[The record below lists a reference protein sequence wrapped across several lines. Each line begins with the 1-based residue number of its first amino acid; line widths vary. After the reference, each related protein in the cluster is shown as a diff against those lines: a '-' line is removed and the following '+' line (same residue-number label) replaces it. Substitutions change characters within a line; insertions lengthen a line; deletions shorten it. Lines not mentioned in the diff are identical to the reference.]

1 MDPVTS
7 VHICRIV
14 KCVVLLLLL
23 PGLSSIYMLTRGSS
37 SMITATT
44 MMITM
49 IYFCQDL
56 DLCAISQ
63 KKLRI
68 PIYIQCNKIVF
79 KTQQSSV
86 MMIMII
92 SLTMLL
98 KKSRTAEM
106 VILTFLSWK
115 ITSNIW
121 SLHGGLH
128 LLYQPLRNDDAAFF
142 VINITIVLRKR
153 GPSTERDH
161 QLPHRLQNLVKY
173 D

>member
-1 MDPVTS
+1 
-7 VHICRIV
+7 
-14 KCVVLLLLL
+14 
-23 PGLSSIYMLTRGSS
+23 
-37 SMITATT
+37 MITATT

-98 KKSRTAEM
+98 KKIENGGNGHIDIF
-106 VILTFLSWK
+106 ILEDHIKYMISSWRPAP
-115 ITSNIW
+115 
-121 SLHGGLH
+121 SLPTLA
-128 LLYQPLRNDDAAFF
+128 Q
-142 VINITIVLRKR
+142 
-153 GPSTERDH
+153 
-161 QLPHRLQNLVKY
+161 
-173 D
+173 

>member
-1 MDPVTS
+1 M
-7 VHICRIV
+7 CR
-14 KCVVLLLLL
+14 
-23 PGLSSIYMLTRGSS
+23 SS
-37 SMITATT
+37 SSTSRPLIHLHAHERKLLNDNCDDDDDYDDIFLSRSWSVCHFT
-44 MMITM
+44 
-49 IYFCQDL
+49 
-56 DLCAISQ
+56 

>member
-1 MDPVTS
+1 M
-7 VHICRIV
+7 

-63 KKLRI
+63 KNYVYLYIFSAIKLCSRHSS
-68 PIYIQCNKIVF
+68 
-79 KTQQSSV
+79 SSV

>member
-1 MDPVTS
+1 MFADPVIS

-63 KKLRI
+63 KNYVYLYIFSAIKLCSRHS
-68 PIYIQCNKIVF
+68 
-79 KTQQSSV
+79 SSV

-92 SLTMLL
+92 SLTMLQ
-98 KKSRTAEM
+98 KKIENGGNGHIDIF
-106 VILTFLSWK
+106 ILEDHIKYRISSWRPAPSLPTFA
-115 ITSNIW
+115 
-121 SLHGGLH
+121 
-128 LLYQPLRNDDAAFF
+128 Q
-142 VINITIVLRKR
+142 
-153 GPSTERDH
+153 
-161 QLPHRLQNLVKY
+161 
-173 D
+173 